1 MLTIVS
7 GSIILPELILRSTVS
22 IASSLIT
29 SANYLVSISKND
41 FELQK
46 ILIESDIIEDISIL
60 KHFIEEKE
68 TQNHSNTVSN
78 CIQNLNK
85 TMKELEENISSITSK
100 IENHKNLWFGL
111 VRSYNIYEEKKQI
124 PILITQLKHRFEI
137 LIKISSSLKN

>member
-1 MLTIVS
+1 MLSIVA

-78 CIQNLNK
+78 CIENLNK
-85 TMKELEENISSITSK
+85 TMKELEDNISSITSK
-100 IENHKNLWFGL
+100 IENHKNLWFGFA
-111 VRSYNIYEEKKQI
+111 RSYNIYKAKC
-124 PILITQLKHRFEI
+124 FNN
-137 LIKISSSLKN
+137 S